1 MKKILLVTAFLITSG
16 IFLTIQAQP
25 DRIPVKENKALRQF
39 TKKGEKIFSRVARKG
54 LIRMEQVAL
63 KNSVDGVAI
72 VAFIPGELTESWVS
86 AMKVVGKMCTDK
98 SNLFAIASSKAA
110 EMAANLTDSGSGIRK
125 PLTGELGWKGGMIR
139 KVKEGYIVAA
149 FSGGP
154 SEIDLQI
161 SKEGLDTLVKYY

>member
-1 MKKILLVTAFLITSG
+1 MKRILLLTAFLITSG

-25 DRIPVKENKALRQF
+25 DKAPVKEIKTDRPIA
-39 TKKGEKIFSRVARKG
+39 KKGEKIFSRIAGKC

-63 KNSVDGVAI
+63 KNSVSGAAI
-72 VAFIPGELTESWVS
+72 IAFIPGEATASWVS
-86 AMKVVGKMCTDK
+86 KMKVVGTMCTGK
-98 SNLFAIASSKAA
+98 SNLLAVASSKAA
-110 EMAANLTDSGSGIRK
+110 EMAATLTDSGSGIRK

-139 KVKEGYIVAA
+139 KVKHGYIVAA